1 MNFIEIKPEELKDN
15 PFDLIGKQWMLISAG
30 TKEKCNT
37 MTASWGGLGVIW
49 GEPTATAY
57 IRQTRYTKEFVDNS
71 DYFTLSV
78 FDMNQGNRK
87 ALTLCGK
94 VSGRDT
100 DKIQDAGLTPY
111 EVDETV
117 GFEEARMIIICKKV
131 YAQYMGPENFV
142 CKENIEKWYGDN
154 DFHTMYLGQI
164 TKVLVK
170 ED

>member
-1 MNFIEIKPEELKDN
+1 MSFIELKPEELKDN

-30 TKEKCNT
+30 NEEKRNT

-78 FDMNQGNRK
+78 FDMNKENRK

-100 DKIQDAGLTPY
+100 DKIKDAGLTPY
-111 EVDETV
+111 YVDGTV

-142 CKENIEKWYGDN
+142 CRENIEKWYNYNRYDLYEN
-154 DFHTMYLGQI
+154 
-164 TKVLVK
+164 
-170 ED
+170 ER